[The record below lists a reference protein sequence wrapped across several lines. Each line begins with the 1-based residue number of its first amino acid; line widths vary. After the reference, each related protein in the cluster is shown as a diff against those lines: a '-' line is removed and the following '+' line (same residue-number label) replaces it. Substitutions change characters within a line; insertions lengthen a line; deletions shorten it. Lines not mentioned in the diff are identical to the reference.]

1 MAIIEE
7 EEEEESLLDHLPKTY
22 TKGGLKT
29 MPFIIVNETLEKVA
43 SYGLQPNMV
52 IYLMKVYNLEIV
64 TATSLLS
71 MWSAL
76 SHGLALLG
84 AFVSDSFLGRF
95 TVVAIG
101 SISSLLGMTILWL
114 TTMVPQLR
122 PSRCDHFEIN
132 ECNRP
137 TPAQLLVLLFSFG
150 TIALGAG
157 FVRPCSIAFGA
168 DQLDNKENPN
178 NKRIMESY
186 FNWYYATIGMSTLVA
201 TTLIVYIQDAFGW
214 QIGFGIPAILMFF
227 SVSAFLLGSS
237 MYIKVSASESLF
249 TGFFQVLVASVRK
262 RNIDLHSVNCEDYY
276 HQSSD
281 SEIQAF
287 TSSFRCLNKSCI
299 IEDPE
304 RDINP
309 DGFASNP
316 WRLCSVEQ
324 VVSLKSLL
332 RVVPMWSSNIMVQLS
347 LNQFSFATLQTKTMD
362 RHIFSDFEI
371 PAGSFS
377 VFMVITLV
385 IWIAFYDRALVPI
398 KARYTGQPGGL
409 SPVLRMGIG
418 LVLSAAAMVLSAITE
433 GIRRGIAI
441 DQKEP
446 QDGPNINMSA
456 MWFVPQYVLLG
467 LADAFNAIGLV
478 EFLYSELPKSMSSFV
493 VAIFTLG
500 MSVSGFFGSALVNVV
515 DIVTSYGG
523 GVSWLSSNINNGH
536 LDYYYWL
543 LAFLNVVNFL
553 HFLLIICRYNRHEQE
568 VKEKQCEYS
577 TQRA

>member
-1 MAIIEE
+1 MAIIVEE
-7 EEEEESLLDHLPKTY
+7 EEEERLLDHLPKTY

-52 IYLMKVYNLEIV
+52 IYLMKVYNLETV

-71 MWSAL
+71 LWSAL

-101 SISSLLGMTILWL
+101 SISSLF
-114 TTMVPQLR
+114 LR
-122 PSRCDHFEIN
+122 PSRCDHFDIN
-132 ECNRP
+132 ECDRP

-150 TIALGAG
+150 IIALGAG

-214 QIGFGIPAILMFF
+214 RIGFGIPAILMFF

-249 TGFFQVLVASVRK
+249 TGFFQVLVAAVRK
-262 RNIDLHSVNCEDYY
+262 RKIDLPVNFANYY
-276 HQSSD
+276 HQSPD
-281 SEIQAF
+281 SESQAL
-287 TSSFRCLNKSCI
+287 TSSFRCLNKACM

-385 IWIAFYDRALVPI
+385 MWIAFYDRALVPI

-441 DQKEP
+441 DQKVP
-446 QDGPNINMSA
+446 QDVPNINMSA

-500 MSVSGFFGSALVNVV
+500 MSVSGFFGSLLVNVV
-515 DIVTSYGG
+515 DNVTSYGG

-553 HFLLIICRYNRHEQE
+553 YFFLIICRCNRHER
-568 VKEKQCEYS
+568 EYS

>member
-1 MAIIEE
+1 MAIIE

-101 SISSLLGMTILWL
+101 SISSLFGMTILWL

-132 ECNRP
+132 ECDRP

-186 FNWYYATIGMSTLVA
+186 FNWYYATIGMSTIVA

-249 TGFFQVLVASVRK
+249 TGFFQVLVAAVRK
-262 RNIDLHSVNCEDYY
+262 RNIDLPVNRANYY
-276 HQSSD
+276 HQSPE
-281 SEIQAF
+281 SESQAL
-287 TSSFRCLNKSCI
+287 TSSFRCLNKACM

-385 IWIAFYDRALVPI
+385 MWIAFYDRVLVPI

-433 GIRRGIAI
+433 CIRRGVAI
-441 DQKEP
+441 DQKDP
-446 QDGPNINMSA
+446 QDSPNINMSA

-500 MSVSGFFGSALVNVV
+500 MSVSGFFGSVLVNVV

-553 HFLLIICRYNRHEQE
+553 YFVLIICRYNRHEKE

>member
-1 MAIIEE
+1 MAIIVEE
-7 EEEEESLLDHLPKTY
+7 EEEERLLDHLPKTY

-52 IYLMKVYNLEIV
+52 IYLMKVYNLETV

-71 MWSAL
+71 LWSAL

-101 SISSLLGMTILWL
+101 SISSLFGMTILWL

-122 PSRCDHFEIN
+122 PSRCDHFDIN
-132 ECNRP
+132 ECDRP

-150 TIALGAG
+150 IIALGAG

-214 QIGFGIPAILMFF
+214 RIGFGIPAILMFF

-249 TGFFQVLVASVRK
+249 TGFFQVLVAAVRK
-262 RNIDLHSVNCEDYY
+262 RKIDLPVNFANYY
-276 HQSSD
+276 HQSPD
-281 SEIQAF
+281 SESQAL
-287 TSSFRCLNKSCI
+287 TSSFRCLNKACM

-385 IWIAFYDRALVPI
+385 MWIAFYDRALVPI

-441 DQKEP
+441 DQKVP
-446 QDGPNINMSA
+446 QDVPNINMSA

-500 MSVSGFFGSALVNVV
+500 MSVSGFFGSLLVNVV
-515 DIVTSYGG
+515 DNVTSYGG

-553 HFLLIICRYNRHEQE
+553 YFFLIICRCNRHER
-568 VKEKQCEYS
+568 EYS

>member
-7 EEEEESLLDHLPKTY
+7 EEEERLLDHLPKTY

-101 SISSLLGMTILWL
+101 SISSLFGMTILWL

-132 ECNRP
+132 ECDRP

-214 QIGFGIPAILMFF
+214 RIGFGIPAILMFF

-281 SEIQAF
+281 SEIQAL
-287 TSSFRCLNKSCI
+287 TSSFRCLNKACM

-362 RHIFSDFEI
+362 RHIFSDIEI

-385 IWIAFYDRALVPI
+385 MWIAFYDRVLVPI

-441 DQKEP
+441 DQKDP

-500 MSVSGFFGSALVNVV
+500 MSVSGFFGSVLVNVV

-553 HFLLIICRYNRHEQE
+553 YFLLIICRYNRHEKE